1 VTLRPRPLV
10 LAALS
15 LAAVAAAAGC
25 GGGGSGTATPTIP
38 PARTYELARVQP
50 SGALPAAKPV
60 DFSFTIRQPS
70 GAPLTKFKTGS
81 GPHTGVHLIFVRS
94 DLGYIVHKHPPVAA
108 DGRISEKLTFPAPG
122 RYRMI
127 VDTYPNQPGTP
138 PNFQLFKW
146 IAVKG
151 KAKPIKLPPFS
162 PKVTVDGYHFTLQG
176 NPRLKAIRPAFMT
189 ITVKGPDGKAAKS
202 TPWFGALAHAIFMH
216 TGNLDYFHT
225 HVCSPGASGCT
236 SVLGGARVTG
246 RSSTPGKLTVGVL
259 VPEPGVWRLFLQT
272 RVNGKILTAPFTLH
286 VAA

>member
-1 VTLRPRPLV
+1 V
-10 LAALS
+10 L
-15 LAAVAAAAGC
+15 AAAAGC

-38 PARTYELARVQP
+38 PAKTYELARVQP
-50 SGALPAAKPV
+50 SGALPATKPV

-70 GAPLTKFKTGS
+70 GATLTRFKTGS

-94 DLGYIVHKHPPVAA
+94 DLAYIVHKHPPIRA
-108 DGRISEKLTFPAPG
+108 GGLIKEKVTFPAPG
-122 RYRMI
+122 RYRLI

-146 IAVKG
+146 ITVKG
-151 KAKPIKLPPFS
+151 PAKPVPLPPFRQTT
-162 PKVTVDGYHFTLQG
+162 TVDGYRFTLQG
-176 NPRLKAIRPAFMT
+176 NPRLRAIRPAFMT
-189 ITVKGPDGKAAKS
+189 INVTDPRGKPARS

-216 TGNLDYFHT
+216 KGNLDYFHT
-225 HVCSPGASGCT
+225 HVCSPGAAGCT

-246 RSSTPGKLTVGVL
+246 RSSKPGKLTVGVL

-272 RVNGKILTAPFTLH
+272 QVDGRVLTAPFTLH